1 MKKKVKERGLLGT
14 VLHIVDKKL
23 IVRSGKLKV
32 KKVINSI
39 AVTEDKGEIGKV
51 YDIFGPVNR
60 PYVGIRVFEGLKLKE
75 GELKKLAHKKLYVL

>member
-1 MKKKVKERGLLGT
+1 MKKKVKERGLGM
-14 VLHIVDKKL
+14 VLHVVDKKL

-32 KKVINSI
+32 KRVINSI
-39 AVTEDKGEIGKV
+39 AVTEDKREIGKV

-60 PYVGIRVFEGLKLKE
+60 PYVGIRVFEGIKE